1 MSNCT
6 MSLERTGK
14 QIILVVKNAP
24 ESLRPVLDGLGI
36 NLVTDIANRRQ
47 VVCSNAAELDAA
59 RNPLRSYFDA
69 QGNLINQ

>member
-1 MSNCT
+1 
-6 MSLERTGK
+6 MSLERTPNGK
-14 QIILVVKNAP
+14 ILLVVKNAP

-36 NLVTDIANRRQ
+36 FADDMTNRRSIL
-47 VVCSNAAELDAA
+47 CSNAAELDAA